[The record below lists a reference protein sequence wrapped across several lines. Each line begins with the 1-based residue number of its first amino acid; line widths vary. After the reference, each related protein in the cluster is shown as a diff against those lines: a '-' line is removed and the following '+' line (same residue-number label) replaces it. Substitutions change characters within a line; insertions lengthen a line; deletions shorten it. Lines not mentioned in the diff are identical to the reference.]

1 MFKPVVPGGAGGAMA
16 PPDFGRS
23 VHPISTRGGRFC
35 PSNYNCIAIP
45 NLIFKISGIFFSYIQ
60 EQDIMVQVNF
70 EILDCDLIMF
80 SYFSGKKLMQKV
92 SA

>member
-1 MFKPVVPGGAGGAMA
+1 MA
-16 PPDFGRS
+16 PPDFGRL
-23 VHPISTRGGRFC
+23 VYHISNRGGRFC

-70 EILDCDLIMF
+70 EILDCDAHLIFKIFQLKVCF
-80 SYFSGKKLMQKV
+80 SLFFQGRS
-92 SA
+92 